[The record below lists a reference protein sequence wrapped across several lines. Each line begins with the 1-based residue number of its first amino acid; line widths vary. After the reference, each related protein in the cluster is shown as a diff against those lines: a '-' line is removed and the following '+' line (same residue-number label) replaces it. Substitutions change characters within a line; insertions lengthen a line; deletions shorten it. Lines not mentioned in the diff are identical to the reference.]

1 MNKLLLL
8 IVLSL
13 FLLKG
18 IMLANTKND
27 TYINTSNI
35 TYDEKNNI
43 VILSENSKINSGTT
57 NILIDQG
64 IIDYNNDK
72 VEIFGNFYLY
82 QDENILSGV
91 DLTGTTNL
99 NNFTASKVSFIY
111 TDKLKID
118 SKNIERVN
126 DNINFYDNFLTPC
139 KLNGFFNC
147 PTWSIRIDK
156 TEYNIKKDQ
165 FKHYDSFLQIADY
178 KMLYLPYFSHYG
190 NKAPRQKGFLTPS
203 IVWELDKNI
212 GFKIPYYYPLN
223 LSSDLLFTPTFKIN
237 TNDAEIREYEQS
249 LILENKS
256 LRGVT
261 SMKIF
266 NDFNFD
272 DENLFSTLKFDT
284 KQVINKKNTIEIKS
298 ILTNSISS
306 TRSINEE
313 PITFEEIYIKHK
325 GYDVI
330 SKNDYLESN
339 LSTVQAF
346 DSIDKA
352 LVPIVPE
359 IRYFNTTNLKNIN
372 MLNELSF
379 NLLKRNESN
388 EFSSSELKKITS
400 KNTFYINKNLKNI
413 YNYNKIILLNEFNE
427 YNFDH
432 NQSLNFNNFDSS
444 SYLSSEFFLKFK
456 SNLKSRIKFSNY
468 IEFENKRK
476 INENSN
482 AITFNYENL
491 FSENR
496 MYGNDLKDN
505 SEKISYGLESNFKLL
520 EKSINFK
527 IGQAYDF
534 RLSNNYLNAINQ
546 NNHFSDLAFVINSK
560 YNNLKFDINGRLDNT
575 NYSKKEMNYSLKYD
589 KGPNLKLTYNETNKD
604 SFDNLSND
612 TERLNLSFSKKLNTF
627 SSINLSTTHDLKNN
641 YSPFEQSLAFNLF
654 DECSNLEIS
663 YTQKRYNDNFNT
675 LPEEKIGLTFYMD
688 YLGFYNVDSLSNV
701 FK

>member
-1 MNKLLLL
+1 MNKLLIL
-8 IVLSL
+8 ITASL

-18 IMLANTKND
+18 IILANTKSD

-35 TYDEKNNI
+35 SYDEKKNI
-43 VILSENSKINSGTT
+43 VILSKNSKINSGTT

-64 IIDYNNDK
+64 VIDYNNDK

-82 QDENILSGV
+82 QDKNILSGV
-91 DLTGTTNL
+91 DLTGNTSF
-99 NNFTASKVSFIY
+99 NNFRASKVSFIY
-111 TDKLKID
+111 SDKLKID

-126 DNINFYDNFLTPC
+126 DNIHFYDNFLTPC
-139 KLNGFFNC
+139 KLDGFFNC
-147 PTWSIRIDK
+147 PTWSIRVDK
-156 TEYNIKKDQ
+156 TEYNLEKDQ

-203 IVWELDKNI
+203 IVWELEKNI
-212 GFKIPYYYPLN
+212 GFKVPYYYPLN

-237 TNDAEIREYEQS
+237 TNNAEIREYEQS

-256 LRGVT
+256 SRGNT
-261 SMKIF
+261 TMKIF
-266 NDFNFD
+266 NDFNFND
-272 DENLFSTLKFDT
+272 DNLFSTLKFNS
-284 KQVINKKNTIEIKS
+284 KQVINKKNILEINS
-298 ILTNSISS
+298 VLTNSISS

-313 PITFEEIYIKHK
+313 PITFEEIYVKHK

-330 SKNDYLESN
+330 YKNDYLETN
-339 LSTVQAF
+339 ISTVQAF

-352 LVPIVPE
+352 LVPITPE
-359 IRYFNTTNLKNIN
+359 INYFNTTNLKNIN
-372 MLNELSF
+372 ILNEVNF

-388 EFSSSELKKITS
+388 VLSSSELKKISS
-400 KNTFYINKNLKNI
+400 KNILNLNKNFKNI
-413 YNYNKIILLNEFNE
+413 YNYNKIILLNEYDE
-427 YNFDH
+427 YNFNH

-444 SYLSSEFFLKFK
+444 SYLSSEFFIKFN

-468 IEFENKRK
+468 IEFENNRK

-505 SEKISYGLESNFKLL
+505 SEKISYGIESKFESLK
-520 EKSINFK
+520 KGINFK
-527 IGQAYDF
+527 IGQTYDF
-534 RLSNNYLNAINQ
+534 RLDNNYMNAIKQHDN
-546 NNHFSDLAFVINSK
+546 FSDLALVINSK

-575 NYSKKEMNYSLKYD
+575 NLSKKEMNYSLKYD
-589 KGPNLKLTYNETNKD
+589 NDLNLKVTYNETNKD
-604 SFDNLSND
+604 AFKNLSND
-612 TERLNLSFSKKLNTF
+612 TERLNINFSKQLNTY
-627 SSINLSTTHDLKNN
+627 SSLDLSSTHDLKNN
-641 YSPFEQSLAFNLF
+641 YSPFEQSIAFNLF

-663 YTQKRYNDNFNT
+663 YTQKRYSDNFNT
-675 LPEEKIGLTFYMD
+675 LPEEKIGLTLYMD
-688 YLGFYNVDSLSNV
+688 YLGFYNIDSLSNV